1 MAKGMPHLGLGYST
15 NTVKPT
21 GKPVGSG
28 SSGQDLVNKIRFG
41 KNRIGFSK

>member
-1 MAKGMPHLGLGYST
+1 MAKDRPHLSLGYST
-15 NTVKPT
+15 NTIKPA

-28 SSGQDLVNKIRFG
+28 NSGQDLVNKIRFG